1 MLSASEISSL
11 RGFTSHDQLPVVSL
25 YLNVD
30 GSRYPTRADYET
42 ELSYLISQARKSA
55 ADNLGLSRDQQARL
69 DSDLSSIGEYVN
81 LEFQRNGTRGLVI
94 FACQA
99 EGLWQIS
106 PLKIPMENNLY
117 VDWKPQVAPLI
128 ETLSA
133 FSHICV
139 LLTSKETARI
149 FSVYAGE
156 ITERTEILDQVLKHH
171 EQGGWEQSKL
181 QRRHDLQVRNHLKK
195 ACDATMEHFKKEKFE
210 QLVVG
215 TAGELWPDLERLLHP
230 YLKERLLGRFPVD
243 IGASADEVLA
253 KVTSLEAQKRHQ
265 EESSLLDSLGPELS
279 SGRIYVGGLDDVLA
293 VLNQR
298 RVDLL
303 LVENSYTEPGRHCQ
317 ACNTLEFG
325 EEVCPVC
332 GRQAEHVGD
341 VVEEAK
347 ELAVR
352 QDATVMTV
360 PSGHPAIIRAG
371 HIAARLRY

>member
-11 RGFTSHDQLPVVSL
+11 RGFTSNDQVPVVSL

-55 ADNLGLSRDQQARL
+55 ATKLGLSRDQQTRL

-81 LEFQRNGTRGLVI
+81 LEFQRNGTRALVI
-94 FACQA
+94 FACRA
-99 EGLWQIS
+99 EGLWQVS
-106 PLKIPMENNLY
+106 PLKIQVENSLY
-117 VDWKPQVAPLI
+117 VDWKPQVAPLV
-128 ETLSA
+128 ENLSA
-133 FSHICV
+133 YSHICV
-139 LLTSKETARI
+139 MLTNKETARI

-181 QRRHDLQVRNHLKK
+181 QRRHGLQVRNHLKK
-195 ACDATMEHFKKEKFE
+195 ACDATMEYFKKEGFE
-210 QLVVG
+210 RLV
-215 TAGELWPDLERLLHP
+215 AGVSDELWPELERVLHP
-230 YLKERLLGRFPVD
+230 YLNQRLLGRFPVD
-243 IGASADEVLA
+243 INAPADEVLA
-253 KVTSLEAQKRHQ
+253 KVAELEEQKRQ
-265 EESSLLDSLGPELS
+265 REESSLLESLGPELN
-279 SGRIYVGGLDDVLA
+279 SGRIYAGGLDDVLA

-303 LVENSYTEPGRHCQ
+303 LVENGYAEPGKRCP

-332 GRQAEHVGD
+332 GGAAEHIGD

-360 PSGHPAIIRAG
+360 PPGHPAITRAG